1 MKNDISLVEYLKM
14 YTAIPIRFINK
25 YYEFYK
31 KCYRNKHGIPIEDV
45 IKYLGISKEKKFME
59 RLREN
64 YKEQLD
70 YVIIRSANKKLMKG
84 DKQVH
89 YFISFDCFEKICMNS
104 RTDRGNEVRDYFIE
118 LRKHIN
124 YYRNKFAEK

>member
-70 YVIIRSANKKLMKG
+70 FIIVRSVNKN
-84 DKQVH
+84 
-89 YFISFDCFEKICMNS
+89 YCKI
-104 RTDRGNEVRDYFIE
+104 
-118 LRKHIN
+118 
-124 YYRNKFAEK
+124 